1 MTWSRVSTKKRYR
14 SSKSPYVSVVICK
27 IDDITLGQEGNDL
40 DAGNFYANLCITFA
54 NYLVIGKK
62 IDEPISK

>member
-1 MTWSRVSTKKRYR
+1 M
-14 SSKSPYVSVVICK
+14 ICK